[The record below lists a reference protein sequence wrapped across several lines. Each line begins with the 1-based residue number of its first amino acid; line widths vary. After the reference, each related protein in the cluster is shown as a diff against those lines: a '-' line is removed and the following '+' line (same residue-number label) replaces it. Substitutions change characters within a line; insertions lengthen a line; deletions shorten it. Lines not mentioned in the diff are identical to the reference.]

1 MNFEEVL
8 DQAMAMLRR
17 RGRVSY
23 RTLALQFH
31 LDAGSL
37 EALKEALIEVHQLA
51 VDQDG
56 KLLVWIGEV
65 PPSAALPPP
74 DTERRRL
81 TVLVCDLVGS
91 PALPSQL
98 APVRLREVS

>member
-31 LDAGSL
+31 RIKELLLEFTLAQRAGAF
-37 EALKEALIEVHQLA
+37 E
-51 VDQDG
+51 
-56 KLLVWIGEV
+56 
-65 PPSAALPPP
+65 
-74 DTERRRL
+74 
-81 TVLVCDLVGS
+81 
-91 PALPSQL
+91 
-98 APVRLREVS
+98 